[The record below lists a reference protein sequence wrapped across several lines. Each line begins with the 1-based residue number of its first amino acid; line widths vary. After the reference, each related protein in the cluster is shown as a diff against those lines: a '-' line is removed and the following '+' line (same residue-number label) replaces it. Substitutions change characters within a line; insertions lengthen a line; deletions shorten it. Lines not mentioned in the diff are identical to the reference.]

1 MRELMRRRYVYGE
14 SKPYDAEVEYVQT
27 SGQQIIRINCS
38 PVIFTDVVF
47 KFVNDTTQQRL
58 YCAGTSSIKGFN
70 LYINANRKI
79 CATANSDWGEGIS
92 FTWSAKCR
100 VRQFGSER
108 YSVVNNLD
116 TGAVKAITHTGFT
129 KLSNLILFKDGLNN
143 YPTAKAR
150 LYNGRF
156 ICENGRIID
165 LISVRIGEQGALYD
179 RSNGEIYMTP
189 TPLFAGPDIG
199 ILPTT

>member
-1 MRELMRRRYVYGE
+1 MHRYIY
-14 SKPYDAEVEYVQT
+14 SRT
-27 SGQQIIRINCS
+27 INS
-38 PVIFTDVVF
+38 
-47 KFVNDTTQQRL
+47 
-58 YCAGTSSIKGFN
+58 
-70 LYINANRKI
+70 NRNI
-79 CATANSDWGEGIS
+79 CAAANADWAAAIS
-92 FTWSAKCR
+92 GFAWSTKCR

-143 YPTAKAR
+143 YPTAKTR

-179 RSNGEIYMTP
+179 RSNGEIYMTS

-199 ILPTT
+199 GGGN